1 MRTAFVNRLLE
12 EAGHNDRI
20 FLIVGD
26 LGYNV
31 VEPFRDHFPD
41 RFLNAGIA
49 EQNMVGVA
57 SGLAREGFNVYIY
70 SIANFPT
77 LRCLEQI
84 RNDVAYYGAKG
95 NVKIVAVGAGY
106 AYGSLGVSH
115 HATEDLGIMRSLPG
129 LVIASPS
136 DPSEA
141 QAVATFSSTYEGPM
155 YIRLG
160 KAGEKA
166 IFNDAV
172 PYRFEPG
179 RLHLLQESESR
190 NVLLSTG
197 SILFGAVE
205 DIRRLGIDTAI
216 YSVPCVKP
224 IDKAQIADIAERH
237 PNIVVLE
244 EHQKSCG
251 LGSAIAEQLVD
262 LFAENRLSHFPKIH
276 RVAIEDRYTTVA
288 GTEQYLRELNGL
300 VIRKELF
307 V

>member
-1 MRTAFVNRLLE
+1 MRTAFVNQLLE
-12 EAGHNDRI
+12 EARHNDRI

-31 VEPFRDHFPD
+31 VEPFRDRFPD

-84 RNDVAYYGAKG
+84 RNDVTYYGAKG

-136 DPSEA
+136 DPMEA

-166 IFNDAV
+166 IFNDTN
-172 PYRFEPG
+172 PYHFEPG
-179 RLHLLQESESR
+179 RLHCLHESKSR

-205 DIRRLGIDTAI
+205 DIRRLSIDTAI
-216 YSVPCVKP
+216 YSVPSVKP
-224 IDKAQIADIAERH
+224 IDKVQLADIAERH

-262 LFAENRLSHFPKIH
+262 LFAGNRLSRFPKIH
-276 RVAIEDRYTTVA
+276 RVAIEDRYTCVA

>member
-1 MRTAFVNRLLE
+1 MRTAFVNQLLE
-12 EAGHNDRI
+12 EARHNDRI

-31 VEPFRDHFPD
+31 VEPFRDRFPD

-84 RNDVAYYGAKG
+84 RNDVTYYGAKG

-136 DPSEA
+136 DPMEA

-160 KAGEKA
+160 KAGEKV
-166 IFNDAV
+166 IFNDTEQ
-172 PYRFEPG
+172 YHFEPG
-179 RLHLLQESESR
+179 RLHCLHESKSR

-205 DIRRLGIDTAI
+205 DIRHLSIDTAI
-216 YSVPCVKP
+216 YSVPSVKP
-224 IDKAQIADIAERH
+224 IDKVQLADIAERH

-262 LFAENRLSHFPKIH
+262 LFAGNRLSRFPKIH
-276 RVAIEDRYTTVA
+276 RVAIEDRYTCVA